1 MASGATVKLGV
12 EGISQFKNN
21 MNQAKQAVK
30 TLDAQLTLTEKQFKA
45 TGDAES
51 YMTEKSELL
60 KAKLEQ
66 QKTMLA
72 NAEKALQDMQS
83 KGIDRAS
90 KAYQDMYRNMINAKA
105 AMIDTQNEI
114 DGVGVSSDA
123 TASDVKEM
131 NNELKNVG
139 QGIGWQNVT
148 TAFDNITA
156 GVEKAAKKVIGF
168 GKQVVNTMLDAGS
181 WADDLNTRADY
192 FMMEPEELQRAEKTA
207 RLIDTSVES
216 IVGAQRKLKKALGK
230 QDEEAFGALVE
241 LMGEGYDP
249 SGKDWEDVF
258 WDAGEALM
266 RFTKEE
272 EREVYAQ
279 RLFGK
284 SWNELIPLFKTGR
297 EEYEEMNASWSV
309 VSKESI
315 DALQQM
321 QNEYDTLM
329 ANWETFKYE
338 ALAQFATPMRQALEI
353 VNEQLGKVQ
362 DWLKSEEGQAFVE
375 NILKAI
381 TEGMKWIVDHKEDV
395 VNALK
400 WIVVGWAG
408 IKLTGGA
415 LHILQLVNGVK
426 NLHLFGGSSGAA
438 AGAAASG
445 SSATAATGATGTA
458 AASGTATT
466 VGGGVKS
473 FLGTVAKTVPY
484 MLPALVAA
492 GSAMDIINFTTESL
506 EKGEASISKFQEL
519 QAKYGG
525 VSGFE
530 GYSGLY
536 GYMHLRQSGADPTA
550 MADMDAFA
558 KHYAQWLDDEV
569 ADPLLDK
576 MLDLMSPEEFD
587 DFIEAMELYSKN
599 AQMDPDELQTEVW
612 GPMQVALDKMEEA
625 MDDLSGDSA
634 ANQQSSSDM
643 SAAAGQ
649 LKGLPGVI
657 EGAIMSGMSGIKIYI
672 DGQQAGN
679 VLTPYVN
686 SGMAGILAGL
696 TK

>member
-21 MNQAKQAVK
+21 MNQAKAAVK

-415 LHILQLVNGVK
+415 LHILQLINGVK
-426 NLHLFGGSSGAA
+426 NLHLFGGG
-438 AGAAASG
+438 GDDTVTNGGG
-445 SSATAATGATGTA
+445 SDKVYTGGKFTGTA
-458 AASGTATT
+458 AGLKLADFMANAQLWSSTT
-466 VGGGVKS
+466 GGPFMDWFLNQTNAGRGLRDGGGLTGMWEGLKLDVTEKADEIKNNLETLDS
-473 FLGTVAKTVPY
+473 NWNANSSDANVLAKLGKNNILFWNDQLKMWQT
-484 MLPALVAA
+484 
-492 GSAMDIINFTTESL
+492 
-506 EKGEASISKFQEL
+506 
-519 QAKYGG
+519 
-525 VSGFE
+525 
-530 GYSGLY
+530 
-536 GYMHLRQSGADPTA
+536 
-550 MADMDAFA
+550 MDAA
-558 KHYAQWLDDEV
+558 ATGDHGDYV
-569 ADPLLDK
+569 AP
-576 MLDLMSPEEFD
+576 DLPKSQPTENWEFD
-587 DFIEAMELYSKN
+587 DSWSIDDQMEWVRAHS
-599 AQMDPDELQTEVW
+599 AAAE
-612 GPMQVALDKMEEA
+612 KMEEA
-625 MDDLSGDSA
+625 A
-634 ANQQSSSDM
+634 AELTGESDANRQSSSEM
-643 SAAAGQ
+643 TAAAGQ

-672 DGQQAGN
+672 DGQLAGN

-686 SGMAGILAGL
+686 SGLAGVLAGIQR
-696 TK
+696 